1 MKKFYKVCL
10 IICLLFT
17 VAGAGCIIA
26 AAAMGFSFTDTYHY
40 VRDKVNGY
48 SGRYEDEE
56 AERLEFPKDKV
67 KKITIKVGSRDL
79 SIVRGEGSQIV
90 LTTKGSRKLFQSQLN
105 EGLNELTIRSKSSV
119 HRPFFFDYG
128 YEQAVLSIPKDVNL
142 DAFSVDV
149 GSGDFASE
157 ELSAKNMK
165 IQCGSGDIKLSGI
178 KSDHIDIQCGSGDV
192 DAYIW
197 DGREN
202 YKYDI
207 SVGSG
212 DVVFDGHELEHSNK
226 EGSWGNGTKFI
237 GVECGSG
244 NIDINFLN
252 NI

>member
-1 MKKFYKVCL
+1 MKKFYKICL
-10 IICLLFT
+10 IICLVFT

-48 SGRYEDEE
+48 SGKYEDEE

-142 DAFSVDV
+142 DDFSLDV
-149 GSGDFASE
+149 GGAE
-157 ELSAKNMK
+157 ILYQRN
-165 IQCGSGDIKLSGI
+165 
-178 KSDHIDIQCGSGDV
+178 
-192 DAYIW
+192 
-197 DGREN
+197 
-202 YKYDI
+202 
-207 SVGSG
+207 
-212 DVVFDGHELEHSNK
+212 
-226 EGSWGNGTKFI
+226 
-237 GVECGSG
+237 
-244 NIDINFLN
+244 
-252 NI
+252 

>member
-192 DAYIW
+192 DADIW

-212 DVVFDGHELEHSNK
+212 DVVFDGHELNTAIKKVPGEMERNS
-226 EGSWGNGTKFI
+226 
-237 GVECGSG
+237 
-244 NIDINFLN
+244 
-252 NI
+252 

>member
-1 MKKFYKVCL
+1 MKKFYKICL
-10 IICLLFT
+10 IICLVFT

-48 SGRYEDEE
+48 SGKYEDEE

-128 YEQAVLSIPKDVNL
+128 YEQAVLSKPKDVNL
-142 DAFSVDV
+142 DDFSLDV
-149 GSGDFASE
+149 GSGDFVSE
-157 ELSAKNMK
+157 ELKSKRMR

-178 KSDHIDIQCGSGDV
+178 KSDNIDIQCGSGNIEAD
-192 DAYIW
+192 IW
-197 DGREN
+197 DSRVN
-202 YKYDI
+202 YRYNI
-207 SVGSG
+207 NVGSG

-226 EGSWGNGTKFI
+226 EGTWGNGTKFI
-237 GVECGSG
+237 DVQCGSG
-244 NIDINFLN
+244 DINIDFLN

>member
-1 MKKFYKVCL
+1 M
-10 IICLLFT
+10 
-17 VAGAGCIIA
+17 
-26 AAAMGFSFTDTYHY
+26 
-40 VRDKVNGY
+40 
-48 SGRYEDEE
+48 
-56 AERLEFPKDKV
+56 
-67 KKITIKVGSRDL
+67 
-79 SIVRGEGSQIV
+79 
-90 LTTKGSRKLFQSQLN
+90 
-105 EGLNELTIRSKSSV
+105 
-119 HRPFFFDYG
+119 
-128 YEQAVLSIPKDVNL
+128 SIPKDVNL

-192 DAYIW
+192 DADIW